1 MKSDTRDTDASL
13 TTMPHSSP
21 RKVSRKLLGPQS
33 KTSVF
38 RVSPCFTMF
47 SRSIASSASV
57 PDRQDHSYLSQVQE
71 EPISQ
76 LENFRKRLQNIN
88 NSYNLTDLSELW
100 DSFSSVLDSG
110 VPKQINTNEVI
121 RLSWLLLNNK
131 VLLYSPDLSQRR
143 FWSERLQRVHVL
155 LKKRKY
161 HFQPEGE
168 K

>member
-21 RKVSRKLLGPQS
+21 RKVSRKLLGTQS

-131 VLLYSPDLSQRR
+131 ADPHVCEEDYIELYNSYVTSNYRGYDS
-143 FWSERLQRVHVL
+143 H
-155 LKKRKY
+155 
-161 HFQPEGE
+161 
-168 K
+168 